1 MVSFHTL
8 LTYSLTIADA
18 FAILYGNSS
27 KTVKLKDIK
36 FSPPIS
42 SDGRLKY
49 KVIPRGRSQTS
60 SMAIHFYLDALSS
73 LSHHFIYRFDEKIDL
88 CDVIIT
94 TQSSSFI
101 EEEVDE
107 VTRKFANLQA

>member
-1 MVSFHTL
+1 
-8 LTYSLTIADA
+8 
-18 FAILYGNSS
+18 
-27 KTVKLKDIK
+27 
-36 FSPPIS
+36 
-42 SDGRLKY
+42 
-49 KVIPRGRSQTS
+49 
-60 SMAIHFYLDALSS
+60 MAIHFYLDALSS